1 VSDAG
6 NSAGKSADGTEL
18 VGVPT
23 LHSRLFR
30 KYVTLFILA
39 VGIALLASGMVE
51 VWTSYR
57 DHTAWLIRIQQAQ
70 AEAAAAK
77 IGQFIG
83 QIEAQLGWTEQF
95 VWSEESPDQRRADA
109 LRLLRMVPSIMELA
123 RLDPA
128 GHEQLHVSRLDAT
141 VVGSDIDLAK
151 DPRFVEAMGNNVY
164 YGPVYFRQ
172 ETEPYMT
179 LAVGRRGAGAT
190 VAEISLRY
198 IWDVVSGIKVGE
210 HGAAYV
216 VDAHGKLIA
225 HPDLSLVLRN
235 TDLSGLAQVR
245 TARTAR
251 AAEPPEGAPYIA
263 EDMSGRQVLT
273 ANAAITPLRW
283 LVFVELPIDEAYA
296 PLYASL
302 SIRGAL
308 LLGGLGL
315 AVLLSLALARRMVL
329 PIQALQTGA
338 ARIGA
343 GGLDYRIH
351 ITTGD
356 ELEALGDQFN
366 GMAAQ
371 LQDSYA
377 TLEGKVVERTRELE
391 LANLAKTRFLAAASH
406 DLRQPL
412 HALGL
417 LVAQLNA
424 DTNRADRR
432 RIVARIGAAVSAMND
447 LFNALLD
454 ISKLDAGAVEP
465 EVTAFPIDPLLR
477 KMENLFAPA
486 AREKSLRLRVLPSA
500 AWVRSDS
507 VLLER
512 ILLNLVS
519 NAVRYTE
526 RGGIVVGGIGRGKA
540 LRIEVW
546 DSGIGIPEDQQQNIF
561 REFYQVGGA
570 RAGGAG
576 LGLGLAIV
584 DRMCRLLGHPL
595 ELASTQGRGSR
606 FSITVP
612 RAPAQI
618 EPAEIPH
625 PLRAVIQ
632 PFTGKFV
639 VVIDDDRL
647 VLDGVCGLLRGWG
660 CQVSASTSSDAAL
673 ASLLALHEKPDLIIS
688 DHHFTHGETGIAVIE
703 RLRHTFNAPIPALLI
718 TGDISVERK
727 QEAEAGGY
735 EMLQKPVPPMTL
747 RATMSE
753 ILKPRGSID
762 APAGGRAP
770 ISSP

>member
-1 VSDAG
+1 VSGGNGNFVD
-6 NSAGKSADGTEL
+6 NSAGGTAS

-23 LHSRLFR
+23 LRSRLFR
-30 KYVTLFILA
+30 KYVTLFVLA

-51 VWTSYR
+51 VWSSYR

-95 VWSEESPDQRRADA
+95 FWSEESPEQRQADA
-109 LRLLRMVPSIMELA
+109 LRLLRMVPPIMEVS

-128 GHEQLHVSRLDAT
+128 GHEQLHVSRVEAT
-141 VVGSDIDLAK
+141 VVGSDIDFSR
-151 DPRFVEAMGNNVY
+151 DPKFVEAMGNNAY
-164 YGPVYFRQ
+164 YGPVYFL
-172 ETEPYMT
+172 EATEPYMT
-179 LAVGRRGAGAT
+179 VAVGRRGAGAT
-190 VAEISLRY
+190 IAEISLKY
-198 IWDVVSGIKVGE
+198 IWDVVSSIKVGE
-210 HGAAYV
+210 RGAAYV
-216 VDAHGKLIA
+216 VDVEGKLIA

-235 TDLSGLAQVR
+235 TDLSGLAQVK
-245 TARTAR
+245 AAR
-251 AAEPPEGAPYIA
+251 ARDVPDEPPHLA

-273 ANAAITPLRW
+273 ANAAIAPLGW

-329 PIQALQTGA
+329 PIRALQTGA
-338 ARIGA
+338 AQIGA
-343 GGLDYRIH
+343 GALDHRIH

-356 ELEALGDQFN
+356 ELQALGDQFN
-366 GMAAQ
+366 GMAAR

-377 TLEGKVVERTRELE
+377 TLEGKVVERTRQLE

-424 DTNRADRR
+424 DINRADRR
-432 RIVARIGAAVSAMND
+432 RIVARIGTAVSVMND

-454 ISKLDAGAVEP
+454 ISKLDAGAVAP
-465 EVTAFPIDPLLR
+465 DVTTFPLDPLLR
-477 KMENLFAPA
+477 RIENMFASD
-486 AREKSLRLRVLPSA
+486 ARAKSLRLRILRSN
-500 AWVRSDS
+500 AWVRSDR

-526 RGGIVVGGIGRGKA
+526 HGGIIVGCRHRGNA

-546 DSGIGIPEDQQQNIF
+546 DSGIGIPEDQRQNIF
-561 REFYQVGGA
+561 GEFYQVAGTQ
-570 RAGGAG
+570 AGGPG

-584 DRMCRLLGHPL
+584 DRLCRLLEHPL
-595 ELASTQGRGSR
+595 ELASTPGNGSR

-612 RAPAQI
+612 RAPAQV
-618 EPAEIPH
+618 EPAEAPN
-625 PLRAVIQ
+625 PLRAMMQ

-660 CQVSASTSSDAAL
+660 CHVTASTSSGAAL
-673 ASLLALHEKPDLIIS
+673 ASLYELQQKPDLIIS
-688 DHHFTHGETGIAVIE
+688 DHHFTHGENGIAVIE
-703 RLRHTFNAPIPALLI
+703 RLRHTFNAPIPALLV
-718 TGDISVERK
+718 TGDISIERK
-727 QEAEAGGY
+727 QEAEVGGF
-735 EMLQKPVPPMTL
+735 ELLQKPVPPITL
-747 RATMSE
+747 RATVNE
-753 ILKPRGSID
+753 ILKERGSID
-762 APAGGRAP
+762 APASGRAAT
-770 ISSP
+770 SSL

>member
-1 VSDAG
+1 VSGDIVTSSG
-6 NSAGKSADGTEL
+6 NSVGGTEIE
-18 VGVPT
+18 GVPT
-23 LHSRLFR
+23 LRSRLFR
-30 KYVTLFILA
+30 KYVTLFFLA

-51 VWTSYR
+51 VWSSYR
-57 DHTAWLIRIQQAQ
+57 DHTAWLIRIQRAQ

-77 IGQFIG
+77 IGQFIE

-95 VWSEESPDQRRADA
+95 FWSEESSEQRQADA
-109 LRLLRMVPSIMELA
+109 LRLLRMVPPIIEVA

-128 GHEQLHVSRLDAT
+128 GHEQLRVSRVDAT
-141 VVGSDIDLAK
+141 VVESNIDFAK
-151 DPRFVEAMGNNVY
+151 DPKFIEAMGNGVY
-164 YGPVYFRQ
+164 SGPVYFRQ

-190 VAEISLRY
+190 VAEISLKY

-235 TDLSGLAQVR
+235 TDLSGLAQVQ
-245 TARTAR
+245 AAR
-251 AAEPPEGAPYIA
+251 ASESSEEDPYAA
-263 EDMSGRQVLT
+263 EDMSGRRVLT
-273 ANAAITPLRW
+273 ANAAIAPLGWR
-283 LVFVELPIDEAYA
+283 VFVELPFDEAYA

-302 SIRGAL
+302 SIRGGL

-315 AVLLSLALARRMVL
+315 AVLLSLVLAKRMVL

-343 GGLDYRIH
+343 GGLDHRIH

-366 GMAAQ
+366 GMAAR

-432 RIVARIGAAVSAMND
+432 RIVAQIGTAVSVMND

-477 KMENLFAPA
+477 KIENMFAGDA
-486 AREKSLRLRVLPSA
+486 SAKSLRLRVLPST
-500 AWVRSDS
+500 AWVRSDR

-526 RGGIVVGGIGRGKA
+526 RGGIVVGCRRGGDA

-561 REFYQVGGA
+561 REFYQVGGG
-570 RAGGAG
+570 RMGGAG

-584 DRMCRLLGHPL
+584 DRLCRLLGHRL
-595 ELASTQGRGSR
+595 DLTSTQRKGSR
-606 FSITVP
+606 FAITVP
-612 RAPAQI
+612 PVPAQV

-625 PLRAVIQ
+625 PLRAMIQ

-660 CQVSASTSSDAAL
+660 CQVSASTSSGAAL
-673 ASLLALHEKPDLIIS
+673 ASLFELHEKPDLIIS

-703 RLRHTFNAPIPALLI
+703 RLRHTFNAPIPALLV

-727 QEAEAGGY
+727 QEAEAGGF

-747 RATMSE
+747 RASMNE
-753 ILKPRGSID
+753 ILKPRGSVD

>member
-1 VSDAG
+1 MDA
-6 NSAGKSADGTEL
+6 SADGESRLWRGNSVRGTEV
-18 VGVPT
+18 VGAPT
-23 LHSRLFR
+23 LRSRLFR
-30 KYVTLFILA
+30 KYVNLFVLA
-39 VGIALLASGMVE
+39 VGIALLASGTVE

-57 DHTAWLIRIQQAQ
+57 DHTAWLVRIQRAQ

-77 IGQFIG
+77 IGQFIE
-83 QIEAQLGWTEQF
+83 QIEAQLGWTTQF
-95 VWSEESPDQRRADA
+95 YWSEQPPEQRQADA
-109 LRLLRMVPSIMELA
+109 LRVLRLVPAIMELS

-128 GHEQLHVSRLDAT
+128 GHEQLHVSRVEAT
-141 VVGSDIDLAK
+141 VVGSDVDFAK
-151 DPRFVEAMGNNVY
+151 DPKFIEAMGNGVY
-164 YGPVYFRQ
+164 YGPIYFRGA
-172 ETEPYMT
+172 TEPYMT
-179 LAVGRRGAGAT
+179 LAVGRRGSGAT
-190 VAEISLRY
+190 VAEISLKY
-198 IWDVVSGIKVGE
+198 SWEVVSGIKVGN

-216 VDAHGKLIA
+216 VDADGKLIA

-235 TDLSGLAQVR
+235 TDLSGLAQVK
-245 TARTAR
+245 AAR
-251 AAEPPEGAPYIA
+251 ALELPEEAPYVA
-263 EDMSGRQVLT
+263 QDMSGRQVLT

-283 LVFVELPIDEAYA
+283 RVFVELPIDEAYA

-315 AVLLSLALARRMVL
+315 AVLLSLWLARRMVR

-343 GGLDYRIH
+343 GGLDHRIQ

-366 GMAAQ
+366 GMAAR

-377 TLEGKVVERTRELE
+377 TLEGKVVERTQQLE

-424 DTNRADRR
+424 DTNLADRR
-432 RIVARIGAAVSAMND
+432 RIVARIGNAVSAMND

-454 ISKLDAGAVEP
+454 ISKLDAGAVAP
-465 EVTAFPIDPLLR
+465 DVTAFPIDPLLR
-477 KMENLFAPA
+477 KIENMFAA
-486 AREKSLRLRVLPSA
+486 DARAKSLRLRVLPSS
-500 AWVRSDS
+500 AWVRSDR

-526 RGGIVVGGIGRGKA
+526 RGGIIVGCRHRGDA

-561 REFYQVGGA
+561 REFYQVGAA

-584 DRMCRLLGHPL
+584 DRLCGLLDHPL
-595 ELASTQGRGSR
+595 ELASTQGKGSR

-612 RAPAQI
+612 RAPAQV
-618 EPAEIPH
+618 EPAEVPH
-625 PLRAVIQ
+625 PLRAVLQ
-632 PFTGKFV
+632 PFTGKIV

-660 CQVSASTSSDAAL
+660 CDVSASTSSDAAL
-673 ASLLALHEKPDLIIS
+673 ASLFELRQQPDLIIS

-703 RLRHTFNAPIPALLI
+703 RLRHSFNSPIPALLV
-718 TGDISVERK
+718 TGDISVARRE
-727 QEAEAGGY
+727 EAEAGGF
-735 EMLQKPVPPMTL
+735 ELLQKPVPPMTL

-753 ILKPRGSID
+753 ILTRRGAID
-762 APAGGRAP
+762 APAGG
-770 ISSP
+770 

>member
-1 VSDAG
+1 VSE
-6 NSAGKSADGTEL
+6 SASDLAVPTE
-18 VGVPT
+18 VVSVPT
-23 LHSRLFR
+23 LRSRLFR
-30 KYVTLFILA
+30 KYVTLFVVA
-39 VGIALLASGMVE
+39 VGAALLASGVME
-51 VWTSYR
+51 FWISYR
-57 DHTAWLIRIQQAQ
+57 DHTASLVRIQREQATAAADKIDQFIQEIQAQ
-70 AEAAAAK
+70 
-77 IGQFIG
+77 I
-83 QIEAQLGWTEQF
+83 GWTTLLPWSDYPLDEQRF
-95 VWSEESPDQRRADA
+95 DA
-109 LRLLRMVPSIMELA
+109 LRLLRLIPAITELA
-123 RLDPA
+123 RLDPS
-128 GHEQLHVSRLDAT
+128 GREQLRVSRLTET
-141 VVGSDIDLAK
+141 VIGGGADLSRK
-151 DPRFVEAMGNNVY
+151 PEFVEAMAHKAY
-164 YGPVYFRQ
+164 YGPVYFRR

-179 LAVGRRGAGAT
+179 LAVIGLGPDSGVT
-190 VAEISLRY
+190 VAEIGLKY

-216 VDAHGKLIA
+216 VDADGKLIA
-225 HPDLSLVLRN
+225 HPDLSRVLRN

-245 TARTAR
+245 AAR
-251 AAEPPEGAPYIA
+251 APESPEGAPYVA

-273 ANAAITPLRW
+273 ANAAIAPLGWR
-283 LVFVELPIDEAYA
+283 VFVELPVDEAYA
-296 PLYASL
+296 PLYTSL

-315 AVLLSLALARRMVL
+315 AVLLSLLLARNMVR
-329 PIQALQTGA
+329 PIRALQAGA

-343 GGLDYRIH
+343 GGLDHRIH

-366 GMAAQ
+366 GMAAR

-377 TLEGKVVERTRELE
+377 TLEGKVVERTRQLE

-432 RIVARIGAAVSAMND
+432 RIVARVGTAVAAMND

-454 ISKLDAGAVEP
+454 ISKLDAGAVAP
-465 EVTAFPIDPLLR
+465 DVTTFPIDPLLR
-477 KMENLFAPA
+477 RIENMFAA
-486 AREKSLRLRVLPSA
+486 DARAKSLRLRVLPSELWA
-500 AWVRSDS
+500 RSDR

-526 RGGIVVGGIGRGKA
+526 HGGIIVGCRHRGDA

-546 DSGIGIPEDQQQNIF
+546 DSGIGIPEDQRQNIF
-561 REFYQVGGA
+561 GEFYQVTGT
-570 RAGGAG
+570 RAGGPG

-584 DRMCRLLGHPL
+584 DRLCRLLDHPI
-595 ELASTQGRGSR
+595 EVASTQWKGSR

-612 RAPAQI
+612 RAPAQV
-618 EPAEIPH
+618 EPAEVPH
-625 PLRAVIQ
+625 PLRAMMQ

-660 CQVSASTSSDAAL
+660 CHVTASTSSGAAL
-673 ASLLALHEKPDLIIS
+673 ASLFELQQQPDLIIS
-688 DHHFTHGETGIAVIE
+688 DHHFTHGENGIAVIE
-703 RLRHTFNAPIPALLI
+703 RLRDTFNAPIPALLV
-718 TGDISVERK
+718 TGDISIERK
-727 QEAEAGGY
+727 QEAEVGGFDL
-735 EMLQKPVPPMTL
+735 LQKPVPPIIL
-747 RATMSE
+747 RATVNE
-753 ILKPRGSID
+753 ILKQRRSSD
-762 APAGGRAP
+762 APAGGNAP
-770 ISSP
+770 APSP

>member
-1 VSDAG
+1 VSGDIGSSAS
-6 NSAGKSADGTEL
+6 NSASGTE
-18 VGVPT
+18 VVRVPT
-23 LHSRLFR
+23 VRSRLFR
-30 KYVTLFILA
+30 KYVTLFVLA
-39 VGIALLASGMVE
+39 VGIALLASGMVD

-57 DHTAWLIRIQQAQ
+57 DHTAWLIRIQRAQ

-77 IGQFIG
+77 IGQFIQ

-95 VWSEESPDQRRADA
+95 IWSEETSEQRQADA
-109 LRLLRMVPSIMELA
+109 LRLLRLVPPIMEIA

-128 GHEQLHVSRLDAT
+128 GHEQLHVSRVDTT
-141 VVGSDIDLAK
+141 VVGSDINFSH
-151 DPRFVEAMGNNVY
+151 DPKFVEAMANNVY

-172 ETEPYMT
+172 GTEPYMT
-179 LAVGRRGAGAT
+179 LAVGRRGAGAA

-216 VDAHGKLIA
+216 VDADGKLIA
-225 HPDLSLVLRN
+225 HPELRLVLRN
-235 TDLSGLAQVR
+235 TDMSGFAQVK
-245 TARTAR
+245 AAR
-251 AAEPPEGAPYIA
+251 AHEVPDEPPYLA

-273 ANAAITPLRW
+273 ANAAIVPLRW

-296 PLYASL
+296 PLLASL

-315 AVLLSLALARRMVL
+315 AVLLSLLLARNMVR
-329 PIQALQTGA
+329 PIRALQTGA
-338 ARIGA
+338 AQIGA
-343 GGLDYRIH
+343 GGLDHRIQ

-366 GMAAQ
+366 GMAAR

-377 TLEGKVVERTRELE
+377 TLEGKVVERTQQLE

-432 RIVARIGAAVSAMND
+432 RIVARIGTAVAVMND

-454 ISKLDAGAVEP
+454 ISKLDAGAVAP
-465 EVTAFPIDPLLR
+465 DVTTFPVDPLLR
-477 KMENLFAPA
+477 RIENMFAA
-486 AREKSLRLRVLPSA
+486 DARAKSLRLRVLPSEL
-500 AWVRSDS
+500 WVRSDR

-526 RGGIVVGGIGRGKA
+526 HGGIIVGCRHRGKA
-540 LRIEVW
+540 LRIDVW
-546 DSGIGIPEDQQQNIF
+546 DSGIGIPENQQQNIF
-561 REFYQVGGA
+561 GEFYQVAGA
-570 RAGGAG
+570 QAGGPG

-584 DRMCRLLGHPL
+584 DRMCRLLDHPI
-595 ELASTQGRGSR
+595 ELASTQDKGSR

-612 RAPAQI
+612 RAPAQV

-625 PLRAVIQ
+625 PLRAMMQ

-660 CQVSASTSSDAAL
+660 CHVTASTSSGAAL
-673 ASLLALHEKPDLIIS
+673 ASLYELQQRPDLIIS
-688 DHHFTHGETGIAVIE
+688 DHHFTHGENGIAVIE
-703 RLRHTFNAPIPALLI
+703 RLRHSFNAPIPALLV
-718 TGDISVERK
+718 TGDISVGRK
-727 QEAEAGGY
+727 QEAEVGGF
-735 EMLQKPVPPMTL
+735 ELLQKPVPPMIL
-747 RATMSE
+747 RATVNE
-753 ILKPRGSID
+753 ILKQRGSID
-762 APAGGRAP
+762 APAGRRTPTA
-770 ISSP
+770 SP

>member
-1 VSDAG
+1 VSGDIATSLG
-6 NSAGKSADGTEL
+6 NSVGVMEIE
-18 VGVPT
+18 GVPT
-23 LHSRLFR
+23 LRSRLFR
-30 KYVTLFILA
+30 KYVTLFLLA

-51 VWTSYR
+51 VWSSYR
-57 DHTAWLIRIQQAQ
+57 DHTAWLIRIQRAQ

-77 IGQFIG
+77 IGQFIE

-95 VWSEESPDQRRADA
+95 FWSEESSEQRQADA
-109 LRLLRMVPSIMELA
+109 LRLLRMVPPIIEVA

-128 GHEQLHVSRLDAT
+128 GHEQLHVSRVDAT
-141 VVGSDIDLAK
+141 ATGSDIDFAK
-151 DPRFVEAMGNNVY
+151 DPKFIEAMGNGVY

-190 VAEISLRY
+190 VAEISLKY

-245 TARTAR
+245 AAR
-251 AAEPPEGAPYIA
+251 ASESPEEDPYVA
-263 EDMSGRQVLT
+263 KDMSGRQVLT
-273 ANAAITPLRW
+273 ANAAIAPLGWR
-283 LVFVELPIDEAYA
+283 VFVELPTDEAYA
-296 PLYASL
+296 PLYTSL

-315 AVLLSLALARRMVL
+315 AVLLSLVLARKMVL

-343 GGLDYRIH
+343 GALDHRIH

-366 GMAAQ
+366 GMAAR

-432 RIVARIGAAVSAMND
+432 RIVAQIGTAVSVMND

-477 KMENLFAPA
+477 KIENMFAGD
-486 AREKSLRLRVLPSA
+486 ARAKSLRLRVLPSA
-500 AWVRSDS
+500 AWVRSDR
-507 VLLER
+507 VLVER

-526 RGGIVVGGIGRGKA
+526 RRGIVVGCRRGGET

-561 REFYQVGGA
+561 REFYQVGGG
-570 RAGGAG
+570 RMGGAG

-584 DRMCRLLGHPL
+584 DRLCRLLGHRL
-595 ELASTQGRGSR
+595 DLTSTQGKGSR
-606 FSITVP
+606 FSVTVP
-612 RAPAQI
+612 RVPAQF

-625 PLRAVIQ
+625 PLRAMIQ

-660 CQVSASTSSDAAL
+660 CQVSASTSSGAAL
-673 ASLLALHEKPDLIIS
+673 ASLFELHEKPDLIIS

-703 RLRHTFNAPIPALLI
+703 RLRHTFNAPIPALLV

-762 APAGGRAP
+762 APLGRRAP
-770 ISSP
+770 LSSP

>member
-1 VSDAG
+1 VSEGEGDPAVT
-6 NSAGKSADGTEL
+6 TE
-18 VGVPT
+18 VVSVPT
-23 LHSRLFR
+23 LRSRLFR
-30 KYVTLFILA
+30 KYVTLFVLA
-39 VGIALLASGMVE
+39 VWGALCAGGAMNI
-51 VWTSYR
+51 WMAYR
-57 DHTAWLIRIQQAQ
+57 DQTAALIHVQHEQAD
-70 AEAAAAK
+70 AAAGK
-77 IGQFIG
+77 IGQFIRDIQA
-83 QIEAQLGWTEQF
+83 QIGWTTQLPWADYSLSEQRF
-95 VWSEESPDQRRADA
+95 DA
-109 LRLLRMVPSIMELA
+109 LRVLRLIPAITELA
-123 RLDPA
+123 RLDPS
-128 GHEQLHVSRLDAT
+128 GREQLHVSRLTESLMGGNADLSHSPEFVDAM
-141 VVGSDIDLAK
+141 ARK
-151 DPRFVEAMGNNVY
+151 VY
-164 YGPVYFRQ
+164 YGPVYFRR
-172 ETEPYMT
+172 ETEPYMN
-179 LAVGRRGAGAT
+179 LAVAGPGMDSGVT
-190 VAEISLRY
+190 VAEISLKY

-216 VDAHGKLIA
+216 VNDDGKLIA
-225 HPDLSLVLRN
+225 HPDLGLVLRN
-235 TDLSGLAQVR
+235 TDLSGLAQVK
-245 TARTAR
+245 AAR
-251 AAEPPEGAPYIA
+251 AHQAPGEPPYLA
-263 EDMSGRQVLT
+263 EDMSGRRVLT
-273 ANAAITPLRW
+273 ANAAIPQLGW
-283 LVFVELPIDEAYA
+283 LVFVELPIEEAFA

-302 SIRGAL
+302 RAVGLL

-315 AVLLSLALARRMVL
+315 AVLLSLVLARRMVL

-343 GGLDYRIH
+343 GGLDHRIQ

-366 GMAAQ
+366 GMAAR

-377 TLEGKVVERTRELE
+377 TLEGKVVERTRQLE

-432 RIVARIGAAVSAMND
+432 RIVAQIGTAVSVMND

-454 ISKLDAGAVEP
+454 ISKLDAGAVAP
-465 EVTAFPIDPLLR
+465 DVTAFPIDPLLR
-477 KMENLFAPA
+477 KIENMFSAD
-486 AREKSLRLRVLPSA
+486 ARAKSLRLRIPPSS
-500 AWVRSDS
+500 AWVRSDR

-519 NAVRYTE
+519 NAIRYTE
-526 RGGIVVGGIGRGKA
+526 RGGILVGCRHSGDA
-540 LRIEVW
+540 LRMEVW
-546 DSGIGIPEDQQQNIF
+546 DSGIGIPEDHRQNIF

-584 DRMCRLLGHPL
+584 DRLCRLLGHRL
-595 ELASTQGRGSR
+595 ELTSTQGKGSR
-606 FSITVP
+606 FSITAP
-612 RAPAQI
+612 RAPAQV

-625 PLRAVIQ
+625 PLRAVIR
-632 PFTGKFV
+632 PFTGKFI

-660 CQVSASTSSDAAL
+660 CQVSASTSSGAAL
-673 ASLLALHEKPDLIIS
+673 ASLFDLHEKPDLIIS

-762 APAGGRAP
+762 APLGGRAP
-770 ISSP
+770 VASP